1 MVATMSNLVPQPPG
15 ALAAY
20 SASQHGAQETS
31 GDPFRLLTALR
42 KRWKVFTAVALG
54 FIALVALF
62 TLIAPKSY
70 TASVRLM
77 AGRPGTETGPPSAD
91 TSLPILN
98 ALVLQSGQQSA
109 ETFALLAQQRGIA
122 SRVIDELGLHE
133 SPEALLGKVSVKP
146 VVNTSLLNLS
156 VTARSRDESAQVA
169 NAFATAFV
177 DQEREFVRSQAVA
190 ALGYLATELPAAED
204 RMHAA
209 SQRLAAFQATN
220 GFFDATAQEQDY
232 MTRVTTIDQKIDTLI
247 VDQNEARQLLKNT
260 QSQIGSTSPTIA
272 SAEQVGP
279 DPDVLA
285 LHAKLTDAQA
295 QLTEAR
301 AQYTDSHPAV
311 IALKQQVAALQA
323 QLATHASSSINGET
337 VAPNPIYQSL
347 VQQQQTQS
355 ARVDG
360 DEAQLKSL
368 RAERAKYGPAIKALP
383 TELVQFAKLQEDA
396 KRATNIYNELEQKN
410 SDALVAKTTAISD
423 VLIVQPA
430 VAADAVVSP
439 NLMLN
444 LAIATAIGLVL
455 GLGVIALLE
464 WIERRTSAQDVAR
477 RLGLPLMARIPDFGA
492 ESLSKRHWVQSMT
505 LEAFLHLCVALRLRS
520 ERRLRT
526 LAVLSPSRGDG
537 KSTISFHLARA
548 MATLKGP
555 ILLVDADLRRP
566 TLHEHASVGNEAG
579 LSEVLAGSKTLDD
592 SVQHISPGLDLL
604 SSGTSVTNPVS
615 LLEMGLSHVLEM
627 AEKQYAMVI
636 VDGPALGAVT
646 DALLVAMV
654 VDGSLLVVGPNPTDE
669 REAQNLVERL
679 RSFGIENLL
688 GIVMNREKID
698 INDYTDYF
706 AGVNTTRQLPGS
718 AS

>member
-1 MVATMSNLVPQPPG
+1 MSNIVPQPPG
-15 ALAAY
+15 AVAAY
-20 SASQHGAQETS
+20 SASHLGVPEAPA
-31 GDPFRLLTALR
+31 DPYRLLSAIF
-42 KRWKVFTAVALG
+42 KRWKVFATVALG
-54 FIALVALF
+54 FIALVAIF
-62 TLIAPKSY
+62 TLITPKSY
-70 TASVRLM
+70 TATVRLM
-77 AGRPGTETGPPSAD
+77 AGRPGTETGPPSGD
-91 TSLPILN
+91 TTLPILN

-122 SRVIDELGLHE
+122 ERVIDELNLHE
-133 SPEALLGKVSVKP
+133 SPEALLGNVSVKP

-156 VTARSRDESAQVA
+156 VTSRTRDEAAGVA
-169 NAFATAFV
+169 NAFANAFV

-190 ALGYLATELPAAED
+190 ALGYLSTELPAAEE
-204 RMHAA
+204 RMHLA
-209 SQRLAAFQATN
+209 SQKLAAFQAAH

-232 MTRVTTIDQKIDTLI
+232 MGRVQAIDQKMDALV
-247 VDQNEARQLLKNT
+247 VDQNEARQLLKNS
-260 QSQIGSTSPTIA
+260 QSQLASTSSTIA

-285 LHAKLTDAQA
+285 IRAKVTDVQA
-295 QLTEAR
+295 QLSEAR
-301 AQYTDSHPAV
+301 AEYTDSHPTV
-311 IALKQQVAALQA
+311 ISLKQQLAALER
-323 QLATHASSSINGET
+323 QLATHSSSSVNGET

-347 VQQQQTQS
+347 VQQQETQS

-360 DEAQLKSL
+360 DQAQLKSL
-368 RAERAKYGPAIKALP
+368 RAEKAKYGPQLQALP
-383 TELVQFAKLQEDA
+383 TQMVDFARLHEDA
-396 KRATNIYNELEQKN
+396 ARATNVYNELQQKN

-430 VAADAVVSP
+430 VGADATVSP
-439 NLMLN
+439 SLMMN

-455 GLGVIALLE
+455 GFAVVAVLE
-464 WIERRTSAQDVAR
+464 WLERRSTAQDIAR
-477 RLGLPLMARIPDFGA
+477 RLGLPLMARIPDFGT
-492 ESLSKRHWVQSMT
+492 ESLGKRHWVQSMT

-555 ILLVDADLRRP
+555 ILLIDADLRRP
-566 TLHEHASVGNEAG
+566 TLHEHASVTNEAG
-579 LSEVLAGSKTLDD
+579 LSEVLDGSKTLND

-604 SSGTSVTNPVS
+604 SSGTSVANPVG

-654 VDGSLLVVGPNPTDE
+654 VDGSLLVVGPTPADE

-706 AGVNTTRQLPGS
+706 AGVNTRRLPGS

>member
-1 MVATMSNLVPQPPG
+1 MSNIVPQPPG
-15 ALAAY
+15 TVAAY
-20 SASQHGAQETS
+20 SAPQFSAPESS
-31 GDPFRLLTALR
+31 GDPYRLLSALR
-42 KRWKVFTAVALG
+42 KRWKVFASVALG
-54 FIALVALF
+54 FIALVAIF
-62 TLIAPKSY
+62 TAITPKSY
-70 TASVRLM
+70 TATVRLM
-77 AGRPGTETGPPSAD
+77 AGRPGTDTGPPSAD
-91 TSLPILN
+91 TTLPILN

-109 ETFALLAQQRGIA
+109 ETFALLAQQRDIA
-122 SRVIDELGLHE
+122 SRVIDQLGLRE
-133 SPEALLGKVSVKP
+133 SPEDLLGKVSVKP
-146 VVNTSLLNLS
+146 LVNTSLLNLS
-156 VTARSRDESAQVA
+156 VTARTRDESAEIA
-169 NAFATAFV
+169 NAFANAFV

-190 ALGYLATELPAAED
+190 ALGYLSTELPAADD

-209 SQRLAAFQATN
+209 NQKLAAFQAAH

-232 MTRVTTIDQKIDTLI
+232 MGRVTAIDQKLDALI

-260 QSQIGSTSPTIA
+260 QAQLGSTSSTIA
-272 SAEQVGP
+272 SSEQVGP

-285 LHAKLTDAQA
+285 IRAKITDVAA
-295 QLTEAR
+295 QLNQAR
-301 AQYTDSHPAV
+301 AEYTDSHPAV
-311 IALKQQVAALQA
+311 ISLKQQLAALQA
-323 QLATHASSSINGET
+323 QLATHASSSVNGET

-355 ARVDG
+355 ARIDG

-368 RAERAKYGPAIKALP
+368 RGEKDKYGPQLQALP
-383 TELVQFAKLQEDA
+383 GEMVEFATLREDA
-396 KRATNIYNELEQKN
+396 TRATNIYNELEQKN

-430 VAADAVVSP
+430 VAADAVKSP
-439 NLMLN
+439 SLVVN

-455 GLGVIALLE
+455 GFAVVTIIE
-464 WIERRTSAQDVAR
+464 WLERRSSALDIAR

-492 ESLSKRHWVQSMT
+492 ESLAKRHWVQSMT

-566 TLHEHASVGNEAG
+566 TLHEHASVTNEAG

-627 AEKQYAMVI
+627 AEKEYAMVI

-646 DALLVAMV
+646 DALLVAMA
-654 VDGSLLVVGPNPTDE
+654 VDASLLVVGPSSADE

-688 GIVMNREKID
+688 GIVMNREKVD

-706 AGVNTTRQLPGS
+706 AGVSTRHLPGS
-718 AS
+718 VS